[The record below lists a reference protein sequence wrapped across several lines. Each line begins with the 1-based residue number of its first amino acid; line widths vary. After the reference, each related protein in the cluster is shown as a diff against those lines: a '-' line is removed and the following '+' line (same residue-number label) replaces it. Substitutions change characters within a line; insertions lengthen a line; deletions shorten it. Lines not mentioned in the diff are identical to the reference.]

1 MTAADVTARQARPP
15 RHILVFIHSLHGG
28 GAERVAADLTAK
40 WAEAG
45 RRVTLVTQ
53 AGSEDDAYALHPAVE
68 RIVLGTAGETGG
80 GLRGLAA
87 NWRRVRALRACLR
100 RCRPDVVLGMMTTAS
115 VLAVLAA
122 RGLPCRVIATEH
134 THPPSQQLSAL
145 WVRLRRWAYPRAARV
160 VALTQGTAQWLAQHL
175 PGSRLSVIPNPVHWP
190 LPDGQ
195 PRLAPPPADAGRV
208 LLAVGRLHP
217 DKGFDILLDA
227 YARIA
232 GRHPDWT
239 LVILGEG
246 PQRAALQAQIER
258 LGLAG
263 KVSMPGRAGN
273 VGEWYDRADLY
284 VLSSRVEGLSNT
296 LLESMASGLA
306 AVAFDCET
314 GPREIVRDGE
324 DGVLVRPAQDAAAL
338 AQALSRLMAD
348 PGTRARMAA
357 RAVQVRERFSA
368 ERILSRWQEVFDQVR
383 DAG

>member
-1 MTAADVTARQARPP
+1 
-15 RHILVFIHSLHGG
+15 
-28 GAERVAADLTAK
+28 
-40 WAEAG
+40 
-45 RRVTLVTQ
+45 
-53 AGSEDDAYALHPAVE
+53 
-68 RIVLGTAGETGG
+68 
-80 GLRGLAA
+80 
-87 NWRRVRALRACLR
+87 
-100 RCRPDVVLGMMTTAS
+100 
-115 VLAVLAA
+115 
-122 RGLPCRVIATEH
+122 
-134 THPPSQQLSAL
+134 
-145 WVRLRRWAYPRAARV
+145 
-160 VALTQGTAQWLAQHL
+160 
-175 PGSRLSVIPNPVHWP
+175 
-190 LPDGQ
+190 
-195 PRLAPPPADAGRV
+195 
-208 LLAVGRLHP
+208 VGRLHP